1 MRITAVNKT
10 KKGRLAVY
18 VDGSFVF
25 SVDAETLL
33 THRIAPNTD
42 TDPQTL
48 EQVRLSSEERAQKE
62 RALKLLSHKSYTKRA
77 LADKLAREGDEE
89 TAEKI
94 ADRMEE
100 LGLINDEDYAKRLCA
115 DLFHVKGYGAR
126 RVLFELT
133 KRGIDRELAEETVA
147 EHAPEGEDT
156 LDSLEALILRKY
168 ARNLGDRKGID
179 KTVRALARLGYDY
192 DDIRAALSRCAE
204 QDEAYDG

>member
-10 KKGRLAVY
+10 KKGRFAVY

-25 SVDAETLL
+25 SVDAETFL
-33 THRIAPNTD
+33 THRIAPNTE

-48 EQVRLSSEERAQKE
+48 EQIRLCSEERTLKE

-77 LADKLAREGDEE
+77 LCERLAQEGDED
-89 TAEKI
+89 TAAGI

-100 LGLINDEDYAKRLCA
+100 LGLINDEDYARRLCS
-115 DLFHVKGYGAR
+115 DLFCVKGYGAR

-133 KRGIDRELAEETVA
+133 RKGIDRELAEEIVGA
-147 EHAPEGEDT
+147 LAPEGEDT
-156 LDSLEALILRKY
+156 VDSLQELILRKY